1 MKTSIRISCL
11 AVIVLVGST
20 FTIQGASG
28 PLKRDD
34 LPPAKQHSFGL
45 MSKITLPNGSSR
57 TVRLDGV
64 GCTESICSKVL
75 IKAKTAGNS
84 VIETWLDSIAAIRDI
99 HESEALFVSKNGSE
113 QRLSF
118 IPDFRV
124 LYIAKPGKA
133 TEKLDLAK
141 IKSLEILGP
150 AR

>member
-11 AVIVLVGST
+11 AVILLVGR

-34 LPPAKQHSFGL
+34 PPTAKRHSFGL

-64 GCTESICSKVL
+64 GCTESICSRVL
-75 IKAKTAGNS
+75 IKAKTNGNS
-84 VIETWLDSIAAIRDI
+84 VIDTWLDSIAAIRDI
-99 HESEALFVSKNGSE
+99 HENEALFVSKDGSE

-124 LYIAKPGKA
+124 LYIASPGTA
-133 TEKLDLAK
+133 TEKLDLAR

-150 AR
+150 AK